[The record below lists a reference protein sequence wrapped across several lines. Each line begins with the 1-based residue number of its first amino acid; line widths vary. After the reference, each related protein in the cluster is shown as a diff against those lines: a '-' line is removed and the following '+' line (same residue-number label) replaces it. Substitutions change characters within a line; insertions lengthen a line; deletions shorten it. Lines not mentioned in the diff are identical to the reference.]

1 MYSYENYA
9 RVKEEI
15 SARRQRALDEARVR
29 AEDLRLRSEQVALI
43 DEQLAKTG
51 PALFRAACRGEDI
64 TPIKEQNLL
73 LQAKKREIIKSLGYP
88 EDYTEVKYTCPICSD
103 SGYTEKG
110 AVCSCFREALIKATI
125 ASSGMGLLIDKQSFD
140 NFDVS
145 RYEGDCAEDMR
156 RTFELA
162 KGYVKNFP
170 KRRGNLILFG
180 KTGTG
185 KTHISSAIAGEIIRM
200 GYDVVYDSAQNIL
213 NDFENERFGK
223 ERSARGE
230 SATEKYLT
238 SDLLIIDDLGT
249 EFSTSF
255 SLSCL
260 YNLLN
265 TRQNRDLST
274 IISTNLEPT
283 ALAAKYEDRIYSR
296 IIGRGTQALFFCG
309 KDYRVT
315 R

>member
-9 RVKEEI
+9 KVKEEI
-15 SARRQRALDEARVR
+15 SARRQRALDEARMR
-29 AEDLRLRSEQVALI
+29 AEDLRLRSEDIALI
-43 DEQLAKTG
+43 DDQLARTG
-51 PALFRAACRGEDI
+51 PALFKAACRGEDI
-64 TPIKEQNLL
+64 TPIKEKNLL
-73 LQAKKREIIKSLGYP
+73 LQNKKREIIRSLGYP

-125 ASSGMGLLIDKQSFD
+125 TSSGMGLLINKQSFD
-140 NFDVS
+140 SFDVN
-145 RYEGDCAEDMR
+145 RYEGAALEDMKK
-156 RTFELA
+156 TFEIA
-162 KGYVKNFP
+162 KSYVRNFP
-170 KRRGNLILFG
+170 KKRGNLILFG

-213 NDFENERFGK
+213 NDFENERFGG
-223 ERSARGE
+223 ERTRGE
-230 SATEKYLT
+230 SLTEKYLT

-255 SLSCL
+255 TLSCL

-274 IISTNLEPT
+274 IISTNLEPA
-283 ALAAKYEDRIYSR
+283 ALASKYEDRIYSR
-296 IIGRGTQALFFCG
+296 MIGRGTQALFFCG